1 MPRPPLKLIEW
12 EDAYNG
18 NHEWFDLAT
27 LPETVEPLIITTI
40 GFELQRNKERV
51 TLAMSYGDSRE
62 REGPTCCD
70 LFTIPIGMIRKE
82 RTLR

>member
-1 MPRPPLKLIEW
+1 MPRPLLKLIEW

-18 NHEWFDLAT
+18 NHDWIDLAT
-27 LPETVEPLIITTI
+27 VPDEVEPMVIRTV
-40 GFELQRNKERV
+40 GFELRRDSERV
-51 TLAMSYGDSRE
+51 TLAMSYNDSCE
-62 REGPTCCD
+62 EPTCVD